1 MTRLDLVRN
10 EEIRQRL
17 NQEAVVDTLRRRQRK
32 WKERLESMDE
42 NRLARRV
49 YEDEMTG
56 KRPRGRAQEEMD

>member
-42 NRLARRV
+42 NRLA
-49 YEDEMTG
+49 G
-56 KRPRGRAQEEMD
+56 KKSV

>member
-49 YEDEMTG
+49 YEDMTG
-56 KRPRGRAQEEMD
+56 KRPRGRAMEEMD

>member
-56 KRPRGRAQEEMD
+56 KRPRGRAMEEMD